1 MSGTLPRAIVL
12 AAGLGTRLDPITR
25 VRAKPAVPV
34 AGQPLIRRVLE
45 WLARWQVR
53 NIVINLHHKPETIA
67 QCVGHGDAL
76 GVSVRYSWE
85 PTILGSA
92 GGPRKAL
99 ELLGPRFFIINGDT
113 LTDIDLEAITRGH
126 AASGAAVTLAMMPNP
141 SPERYGGATVD
152 SHGWVKNFVPAGS
165 SGEPLHFVGV
175 QLVEANV
182 FTHLPRD
189 QPAATI
195 GGLYDEL
202 LTARPRT
209 IRSHIVDAR
218 FHDIGTPSDYLQ
230 TSLEIAAAEGQEV
243 LPMGER
249 SLVDPTATL
258 TRTIVWNAVVIGKG
272 CHLTECIVTDG
283 VVLPP
288 HSAFTRKAIVRRGE
302 RAPCDHKRP
311 LDDLLFMPLD
321 TPSPKK

>member
-1 MSGTLPRAIVL
+1 MR
-12 AAGLGTRLDPITR
+12 
-25 VRAKPAVPV
+25 
-34 AGQPLIRRVLE
+34 
-45 WLARWQVR
+45 
-53 NIVINLHHKPETIA
+53 
-67 QCVGHGDAL
+67 
-76 GVSVRYSWE
+76 VSVRYSWE

-99 ELLGPRFFIINGDT
+99 DLLGSRFFIINGDT

-126 AASGAAVTLAMMPNP
+126 VASGAAVTLAMMPNP

-152 SHGWVKNFVPAGS
+152 SYGWVKNFVPAGS
-165 SGEPLHFVGV
+165 SGAPLHFVGV

-202 LTARPRT
+202 LTAQPRV
-209 IRSHIVDAR
+209 IRAHIVDAR

-230 TSLEIAAAEGQEV
+230 TSLEIAAAEGQAV
-243 LPMGER
+243 LPIGER
-249 SLVDPTATL
+249 SMVDPTATL
-258 TRTIVWNAVVIGKG
+258 TRTTVWNEVVIGAG

-288 HSAFTRKAIVRRGE
+288 NSSFIRKAIVRRGE
-302 RAPCDHKRP
+302 RAPRDHKRQ
-311 LDDLLFMPLD
+311 LDDLLLMPLD
-321 TPSPKK
+321 TPSQQK

>member
-34 AGQPLIRRVLE
+34 AGRPLIRRVLE
-45 WLARWQVR
+45 WLTRWQIR
-53 NIVINLHHKPETIA
+53 NIVINLHHKPETIT

-76 GVSVRYSWE
+76 RVSVRYSWE

-99 ELLGPRFFIINGDT
+99 DLLGSRFFIINGDT

-126 AASGAAVTLAMMPNP
+126 VASGAAVTLALMPNP

-152 SHGWVKNFVPAGS
+152 SYGWVKNFVPAGS
-165 SGEPLHFVGV
+165 FGAPLHFVGV

-202 LTARPRT
+202 LTAQPRV
-209 IRSHIVDAR
+209 IRAHIVDAR

-230 TSLEIAAAEGQEV
+230 TSLEIAAAEGQAV
-243 LPMGER
+243 LPIGER
-249 SLVDPTATL
+249 SMVDPTATL
-258 TRTIVWNAVVIGKG
+258 TRTTVWNEVVIGAG

-288 HSAFTRKAIVRRGE
+288 NSSFIRKAIVRRGE
-302 RAPCDHKRP
+302 RAPRDHKRQ
-311 LDDLLFMPLD
+311 LDDLLLMPLD
-321 TPSPKK
+321 TPSQ